1 MKKLLRLFL
10 LTAML
15 TAALC
20 VCAFAAD
27 DDGFGTPSTQT
38 GITITTSEKTFTV
51 KATGLTNGKQYLLL
65 VLSDANAPSA
75 ANIVYIDQAA
85 ATNGE
90 VTFTA
95 YPSSLTNATYHV
107 YIVGEGK
114 VFNTSSP
121 AAKVPYKQSYTLGD
135 VDANSS
141 VTANDALYA
150 LQIAVKKNVL
160 TNGMQVTAAMES
172 AADVDSNGAVTAND
186 ALLILQKAV
195 GKPVF

>member
-20 VCAFAAD
+20 VSAFAAD

-135 VDANSS
+135 VDADGLY
-141 VTANDALYA
+141 TADDALIT
-150 LQIAVKKNVL
+150 LQIAVGKVNVS
-160 TNGMQVTAAMES
+160 GAQVTDAMKS
-172 AADVDSNGAVTAND
+172 AADVDNDGYVTADD

-195 GKPVF
+195 GKNVF

>member
-15 TAALC
+15 AAALC
-20 VCAFAAD
+20 VSAFAAD

-135 VDANSS
+135 VNADGDIDAK
-141 VTANDALYA
+141 DALRVLNISVGTITPA
-150 LQIAVKKNVL
+150 GAELQ
-160 TNGMQVTAAMES
+160 
-172 AADVDSNGAVTAND
+172 AADVNRDGEVDAKD
-186 ALLILQKAV
+186 ALRILNYAV
-195 GKPVF
+195 GNIPSL